1 MPRVVTTG
9 RARFAAGDEA
19 GQRGTRVTTTQ
30 LRTFVAVAESGS
42 VRAAAERLTVTQ
54 SAVSAALSALQ
65 RQVGTAL
72 VTREGR
78 GIRLTPAG
86 VCYADYTRRI
96 LGLLA
101 EATVAAAGEADAGSG
116 LLRLAAVTTAGEH
129 LVPARLVTFRSA
141 FPDVRLHLE
150 VGTRRW
156 VFSLLRE
163 HHVDIAIAGR
173 PPHGE
178 GLVTRAVRGNEL
190 VVVGAPRFVREMPDP
205 RDVVWLLRE
214 PGSGTRDT
222 TDAVLE
228 NLQADPPRLTLGS
241 NGAVIAGAVGGL
253 GLTLVS
259 RDAVRAELDNGSLMV
274 VPVTGTPLDRPYHV
288 VTGTVVPPTARLF
301 IDHLLNAAD
310 TDRPPFRPPTRR

>member
-1 MPRVVTTG
+1 MSQAVTTG
-9 RARFAAGDEA
+9 RARSAAGDEA
-19 GQRGTRVTTTQ
+19 RHRGTRVTTTQ
-30 LRTFVAVAESGS
+30 LRTFIAVAESGS

-54 SAVSAALSALQ
+54 SAVSAALTALQ
-65 RQVGTAL
+65 RQVGTVL
-72 VTREGR
+72 VAREGR

-86 VCYADYTRRI
+86 VSYADYARRI

-101 EATVAAAGEADAGSG
+101 EASVAAAGQADAASG

-129 LVPARLVTFRSA
+129 LVPACLVTFRAA

-173 PPHGE
+173 PPPGE

-190 VVVGAPRFVREMPDP
+190 VVVGAPGFVRGMSDA

-222 TDAVLE
+222 TEAVLE

-259 RDAVRAELDNGSLMV
+259 RDAIRAELDNGSLMV
-274 VPVTGTPLDRPYHV
+274 VPVAGTPLDRPYHV
-288 VTGTVVPPTARLF
+288 VTGPVVPPTARLF
-301 IDHLLNAAD
+301 IDHLLTAD
-310 TDRPPFRPPTRR
+310 ADRPPFRPPTKR